1 MRSIGFS
8 YSITHEKII
17 EISLKYYF
25 KGKAMS
31 DAKKS
36 KKKKIIIIFVT
47 VLVLAL
53 SAVAVAVAEINKYID
68 THTWATVSISG
79 EINSDTAD
87 AFSEQREYLKGDRIS
102 FSNVILDIT
111 DITHN
116 GEVTFSVEQ
125 GNLYNEMGEAIG
137 KDTLTKG
144 EKSNYKLD
152 NGTVS
157 LTVTDNRYQ

>member
-1 MRSIGFS
+1 
-8 YSITHEKII
+8 
-17 EISLKYYF
+17 
-25 KGKAMS
+25 MS

-36 KKKKIIIIFVT
+36 KKKKIIIIVVT

-53 SAVAVAVAEINKYID
+53 SAIVITVAEINKYVD

-87 AFSEQREYLKGDRIS
+87 AFSEQREYLKGDSIS
-102 FSNVILDIT
+102 FGDVILDIT
-111 DITHN
+111 DITHD
-116 GEVTFSVEQ
+116 GEVTFSVKQ
-125 GNLYNEMGEAIG
+125 GNMYNESGESVG

-144 EKSNYKLD
+144 VKSNYKLN